1 MARSTADTLG
11 ARCVTTG
18 KKLNRGEVAQ
28 GVWELLELIPRL
40 NRFLSYVEL
49 CEEVLWESQPHTA
62 DIVREYKL
70 AALVAV
76 DRVQSALD
84 QERYDLAGV
93 ELGKTL
99 GDCLRHYADMAADI
113 EGALEWRA
121 AA

>member
-1 MARSTADTLG
+1 MARCTADAL
-11 ARCVTTG
+11 AEKCVGTG
-18 KKLNRGEVAQ
+18 KKLNRGDVAQ

-62 DIVREYKL
+62 DMVREYKL
-70 AALVAV
+70 ASLVAV

-84 QERYDLAGV
+84 QERYDVAGV

-99 GDCLRHYADMAADI
+99 GVCLRQYAEVAADI
-113 EGALEWRA
+113 EGALQWRA